1 MRQGLTL
8 VAVFISAGLGL
19 GVTSRDATAQPLPTV
34 SSTVVAPSLIHDA
47 GYSKRYCRRYGCP
60 PPVVVLPDAA
70 ADVDVDVTVPGET
83 PPIIAIVPV
92 RPVSCGRIQVLGRR
106 ALRRRALQ
114 QPVSRATLAATTHG

>member
-1 MRQGLTL
+1 MRQGLTF

-19 GVTSRDATAQPLPTV
+19 GVTSRDAAAQPSPTV
-34 SSTVVAPSLIHDA
+34 SSTVVAPSLIHEA

-92 RPVSCGRIQVLGRR
+92 RPVSCGQYKYWDGERCVDARYNNPYLGPR
-106 ALRRRALQ
+106 
-114 QPVSRATLAATTHG
+114 

>member
-1 MRQGLTL
+1 MRETCMRRGLTL

-19 GVTSRDATAQPLPTV
+19 GVTCGDATAQPLPTV
-34 SSTVVAPSLIHDA
+34 SSTVVAPSLIHNA

-60 PPVVVLPDAA
+60 PTVVVLPDAA

-92 RPVSCGRIQVLGRR
+92 RPVSCGQYKYWDGERCVDARYNNPYLGPR
-106 ALRRRALQ
+106 
-114 QPVSRATLAATTHG
+114 